1 MKLKI
6 YSAYSLLC
14 ILWGT
19 TWFAIKVSLNEG
31 MPPFLGAGLR
41 FFIAGLIFWIIF
53 FIRKEELPKSR
64 KAIGLYLQFAILNFS
79 IAYAITYWATQFV
92 YSNVS
97 SIIWAG
103 FPLTIAGIAH
113 VILPEEP
120 ITRKKFLS
128 IFIGTIGAVL
138 VLTQGKAFGGD
149 NVFLGIG
156 ALMIS
161 VLIASVPNVN
171 LKKHVKEVNTIQ
183 LNAVGQTGGGLILIL
198 LSILFEPGQ
207 SMVWSQNNLL
217 AITYLTIPG
226 SVITWLIYF
235 WLFSHLTI
243 TQVSYVAFFPPI
255 AAITIGWIFLGEVL
269 SSVAIIGAILI
280 IGGAL
285 IINFPEK
292 SIPSE

>member
-1 MKLKI
+1 
-6 YSAYSLLC
+6 
-14 ILWGT
+14 
-19 TWFAIKVSLNEG
+19 
-31 MPPFLGAGLR
+31 
-41 FFIAGLIFWIIF
+41 
-53 FIRKEELPKSR
+53 
-64 KAIGLYLQFAILNFS
+64 
-79 IAYAITYWATQFV
+79 
-92 YSNVS
+92 
-97 SIIWAG
+97 
-103 FPLTIAGIAH
+103 
-113 VILPEEP
+113 
-120 ITRKKFLS
+120 
-128 IFIGTIGAVL
+128 
-138 VLTQGKAFGGD
+138 
-149 NVFLGIG
+149 
-156 ALMIS
+156 MIS